1 VWIIFGMTQRYS
13 LKEIF
18 IVRVVQCPGPGLE
31 QAARCIIDCTAL
43 TSAGGNH
50 EHTSAFLRSDYVQAH
65 SPQQLY
71 RVQDL
76 AVVCDQKCRLDQT
89 SKLFMLIKMSD

>member
-1 VWIIFGMTQRYS
+1 MTQRYN

-18 IVRVVQCPGPGLE
+18 IVRVVHCPGSALE

-43 TSAGGNH
+43 TSAGGSH
-50 EHTSAFLRSDYVQAH
+50 EHTSAFLRSAYLQVH

-71 RVQDL
+71 RAQDL
-76 AVVCDQKCRLDQT
+76 DVICDKKCQLDQT
-89 SKLFMLIKMSD
+89 LKLLLD

>member
-1 VWIIFGMTQRYS
+1 MTLRYS

-18 IVRVVQCPGPGLE
+18 IARVVHCPGPALE

-43 TSAGGNH
+43 TSAGGSH
-50 EHTSAFLRSDYVQAH
+50 EHNSAFLRSDYVQVH

-71 RVQDL
+71 RAQDL
-76 AVVCDQKCRLDQT
+76 DVICNQKCQLGDQT
-89 SKLFMLIKMSD
+89 SKLLID

>member
-1 VWIIFGMTQRYS
+1 MTVRYS

-18 IVRVVQCPGPGLE
+18 IVRVVHCPGPALE

-43 TSAGGNH
+43 ASAGGSH
-50 EHTSAFLRSDYVQAH
+50 EHASAFLRSDYVQVH

-71 RVQDL
+71 RAQDL
-76 AVVCDQKCRLDQT
+76 AVVCKQKCQLGDLT
-89 SKLFMLIKMSD
+89 SKLLID

>member
-1 VWIIFGMTQRYS
+1 MMYRYS

-18 IVRVVQCPGPGLE
+18 IVRIVHCPGPGLE

-43 TSAGGNH
+43 TSAGGSH
-50 EHTSAFLRSDYVQAH
+50 EHTSAFLRSDYVQVH

-71 RVQDL
+71 RAQVL
-76 AVVCDQKCRLDQT
+76 AVICDQKFQLDQN
-89 SKLFMLIKMSD
+89 SKLLLD